1 MGAVKALKALAEI
14 PEKKRSAAMK
24 QTIEKGAEYLLLH
37 HVFKSSHTVNHV
49 PKPGWLKF
57 GFPLMYQTD
66 ALEILGILTQL
77 GYKDKRMQEAIDVV
91 VSKQDNRGRW
101 ILENTFNGR
110 YQVNIEKKGKPS
122 KWITLNAL
130 RTLKRFYGDEKIKK
144 K

>member
-1 MGAVKALKALAEI
+1 MGAVKTLKALAEI
-14 PEKKRSAAMK
+14 PENKRTTAVK
-24 QTIEKGAEYLLLH
+24 NTIEKGAEYFLLH
-37 HVFKSSHTVNHV
+37 HVFKSSHNVSHV

-66 ALEILGILTQL
+66 ALEILKILTNL
-77 GYKDKRMQEAIDVV
+77 CYKDKRMQEAIDIV
-91 VSKQDNRGRW
+91 VSKQDKQGRW

-110 YQVNIEKKGKPS
+110 YQVNIEKKGEPS

-130 RTLKRFYGDEKIKK
+130 RTLKRFYSDEKIKK